1 MALLVL
7 TLVGPDRPGL
17 VSTLSAT
24 VAGCGGSWLES
35 EMARLAG
42 QFAGILLV
50 SVPDANAGALATE
63 LRSLEGGDLH
73 VTVQPA
79 GTNGVPQPHRALRIE
94 LVGQDRPGIVRDL
107 ARVLAEQRVN
117 IEDLTTSVT
126 SGAFTGEQVFTASA
140 CLRVP
145 EEVETETLKSTLERL
160 GDDLMVDIRVDEAA
174 TPAT

>member
-17 VSTLSAT
+17 VSTLSAM
-24 VAGCGGSWLES
+24 VAGRGGSWLDS

-50 SVPDANAGALATE
+50 SVPDASVDPLTAE
-63 LRSLEGGDLH
+63 LRGLEGGELH
-73 VTVQPA
+73 LTVQPA
-79 GTNGVPQPHRALRIE
+79 AAEGVPQPNRMLHLE

-107 ARVLAEQRVN
+107 ARVLAEQGVN

-140 CLRVP
+140 SLRVP
-145 EEVETETLKSTLERL
+145 EEVETDALKATLERL
-160 GDDLMVDIRVDEAA
+160 GDDLMVDMRVDEA
-174 TPAT
+174 TNPAL